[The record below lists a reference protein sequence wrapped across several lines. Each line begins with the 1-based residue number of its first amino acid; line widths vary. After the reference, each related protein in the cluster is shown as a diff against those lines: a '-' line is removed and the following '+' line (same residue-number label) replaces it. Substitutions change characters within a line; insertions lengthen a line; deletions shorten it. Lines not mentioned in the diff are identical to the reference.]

1 MLMGA
6 SYNRIG
12 HPQADELLQRS
23 GVVVLDVRDAESYLR
38 GHIEGAQN
46 ISTRDLGDFIGSASK
61 DAPVLVYCYHGNSS
75 QEYAKILV
83 QYGFSDVSSLDGG
96 YEAWRSRRPLAPAAG
111 VAVPGADDA
120 ALEPALREWLAAQGF
135 DPAGLSGL
143 LWNNTT
149 PLMHASYLGDA
160 SVVRQL
166 IALGA
171 PLDARNADGG
181 NALWLACVGNHP
193 DVIDILV
200 DAGIDIDNRN
210 DNGAT
215 CLMYAASSGKPDV
228 IARLLARGADI
239 KYETPDGFS
248 ALDLCSTLE
257 CLTLLRQAAKARK
270 SPAASP

>member
-1 MLMGA
+1 MGA

-23 GVVVLDVRDAESYLR
+23 GVQVLDVRDAESYLR

-46 ISTRDLGDFIGSASK
+46 VSTRNLGEFMGGADK
-61 DAPVLVYCYHGNSS
+61 NAPVLIYCYHGNSS

-83 QYGFSDVSSLDGG
+83 QFGFSDVSSLDGG
-96 YEAWRSRRPLAPAAG
+96 YEAWRSRPPKPAAG
-111 VAVPGADDA
+111 PAVPPGDGAADPALQQWLTEQGFGAD
-120 ALEPALREWLAAQGF
+120 
-135 DPAGLSGL
+135 GLSGL
-143 LWNNTT
+143 LWNKTT

-160 SVVRQL
+160 AIVRQL

-171 PLDARNADGG
+171 PLDARNGDGG

-193 DVIDILV
+193 EIIDILI
-200 DAGIDIDNRN
+200 DAGIDIDNLN

-248 ALDLCSTLE
+248 ALDLCSTIE
-257 CLTLLRQAAKARK
+257 CLTLLRQAAKAARN
-270 SPAASP
+270 SPAANR

>member
-1 MLMGA
+1 MGA

-46 ISTRDLGDFIGSASK
+46 ISTRNLGDFIGSTGK

-96 YEAWRSRRPLAPAAG
+96 YEAWRNRPPRPAGGAAA
-111 VAVPGADDA
+111 AVDT
-120 ALEPALREWLAAQGF
+120 ALDPALQEWLTAQGF
-135 DPAGLSGL
+135 GPAGLSGL

-160 SVVRQL
+160 AVTRQL
-166 IALGA
+166 IELSKGGLGA

-181 NALWLACVGNHP
+181 NALWLASVGNHP
-193 DVIDILV
+193 DIIDILI
-200 DAGIDIDNRN
+200 DAGVDVDNRN

-257 CLTLLRQAAKARK
+257 CLTLLRQATKARK

>member
-1 MLMGA
+1 MGA
-6 SYNRIG
+6 SYTRIG

-23 GVVVLDVRDAESYLR
+23 DVQVLDVRDAESYLG

-46 ISTRDLGDFIGSASK
+46 ISTRNLGDFINGTNK

-83 QYGFSDVSSLDGG
+83 QFGFSDVSSLDGG
-96 YEAWRSRRPLAPAAG
+96 YEAWRNRPPAP
-111 VAVPGADDA
+111 VPARGNGSVVVLD
-120 ALEPALREWLAAQGF
+120 PALQQWLTAQGF
-135 DPAGLSGL
+135 EADGLNGVI
-143 LWNNTT
+143 WNNTT

-160 SVVRQL
+160 AIVRQL
-166 IALGA
+166 IAAGA
-171 PLDARNADGG
+171 RLDARNGDGG

-193 DVIDILV
+193 DIIDILV
-200 DAGIDIDNRN
+200 DAGVNIDNRN

-228 IARLLARGADI
+228 IARLLARGADT

-248 ALDLCSTLE
+248 ALDLCSTIE
-257 CLTLLRQAAKARK
+257 CLTLLRQATKARK
-270 SPAASP
+270 SPAATP

>member
-1 MLMGA
+1 MGA

-23 GVVVLDVRDAESYLR
+23 GVQILDVRDAESYLR
-38 GHIEGAQN
+38 GHIEHAQN
-46 ISTRDLGDFIGSASK
+46 ISTRNLGDFIGSTNK

-96 YEAWRSRRPLAPAAG
+96 YEAWRNRPPKPVADATAAQSG
-111 VAVPGADDA
+111 VTRD
-120 ALEPALREWLAAQGF
+120 PALQEWLTAQGF
-135 DPAGLSGL
+135 GADGLSGL

-149 PLMHASYLGDA
+149 PLMHASYLGNA
-160 SVVRQL
+160 AIVRQL
-166 IALGA
+166 IALGV

-193 DVIDILV
+193 DMIDILV
-200 DAGIDIDNRN
+200 DAGVDIDNRN

-215 CLMYAASSGKPDV
+215 CLMYAASSGKPDC

-239 KYETPDGFS
+239 RYETPDGFS

-257 CLTLLRQAAKARK
+257 CLTLLRQASKAQK
-270 SPAASP
+270 SRAASP

>member
-1 MLMGA
+1 MA
-6 SYNRIG
+6 PSYARIG

-23 GVVVLDVRDAESYLR
+23 GVQVLDVRDAESYLR

-46 ISTRDLGDFIGSASK
+46 ISTRNLGDFIGCGNK

-83 QYGFSDVSSLDGG
+83 QFGFTDVSSLDGG
-96 YEAWRSRRPLAPAAG
+96 YEAWRLRPPKPAASAAAAHAD
-111 VAVPGADDA
+111 VALD
-120 ALEPALREWLAAQGF
+120 PALQQWLAAQGF
-135 DPAGLSGL
+135 GPDGLDGVI
-143 LWNNTT
+143 WNNTT

-160 SVVRQL
+160 AIVRQL
-166 IALGA
+166 IAAGA
-171 PLDARNADGG
+171 PLDARNGDGG

-193 DVIDILV
+193 DIVDILI

-228 IARLLARGADI
+228 IARLLARGADTG
-239 KYETPDGFS
+239 YETPDGFS

-257 CLTLLRQAAKARK
+257 CLTLLRQATKARK
-270 SPAASP
+270 SPAAAP

>member
-1 MLMGA
+1 MGA

-23 GVVVLDVRDAESYLR
+23 DVQVLDVRDAESYLK

-46 ISTRDLGDFIGSASK
+46 VSTRNLGDFIGGCNK

-83 QYGFSDVSSLDGG
+83 QFGFSDVSSLDGG
-96 YEAWRSRRPLAPAAG
+96 YEAWRHRPPKPAAS
-111 VAVPGADDA
+111 PGARQSDA
-120 ALEPALREWLAAQGF
+120 ALDPVLQQWLIEQGF
-135 DPAGLSGL
+135 GASGLDGL

-149 PLMHASYLGDA
+149 PLMHASYLGEA
-160 SVVRQL
+160 AIVRLL
-166 IALGA
+166 IAVGV
-171 PLDARNADGG
+171 PLDARNGDGG

-193 DVIDILV
+193 DVIDILI
-200 DAGIDIDNRN
+200 DAGVDINNLN

-248 ALDLCSTLE
+248 ALDLCSTIE
-257 CLTLLRQAAKARK
+257 CLTLLRQATKAARN
-270 SPAASP
+270 SPAANH

>member
-1 MLMGA
+1 MGA

-23 GVVVLDVRDAESYLR
+23 GAQVLDVRDAESYLK

-46 ISTRDLGDFIGSASK
+46 VSPRNLGDFIGTVPK
-61 DAPVLVYCYHGNSS
+61 DAPVLIYCYHGNSS

-83 QYGFSDVSSLDGG
+83 QCGFSDVSSLDGG
-96 YEAWRSRRPLAPAAG
+96 YEAWRNRPPKPAAAPTG
-111 VAVPGADDA
+111 G
-120 ALEPALREWLAAQGF
+120 PALDPVLQEWLNAQGF
-135 DPAGLSGL
+135 GAVGLGGL

-160 SVVRQL
+160 AVVRQL

-171 PLDARNADGG
+171 PLDARNGDGG

-193 DVIDILV
+193 DIIDILV
-200 DAGIDIDNRN
+200 DAGIDIDNLN

-228 IARLLARGADI
+228 IARLLKRGADM

-248 ALDLCSTLE
+248 ALDLCSTIE
-257 CLTLLRQAAKARK
+257 CLTLLRQASKARK
-270 SPAASP
+270 SQAASP

>member
-1 MLMGA
+1 MGA

-23 GVVVLDVRDAESYLR
+23 GVQVLDVRDAESYLKGR
-38 GHIEGAQN
+38 IEGAQN
-46 ISTRDLGDFIGSASK
+46 ISTRNLGDFINSTGK
-61 DAPVLVYCYHGNSS
+61 DAPILIYCYHGNSS

-96 YEAWRSRRPLAPAAG
+96 YEAWRNRPPKPAVSA
-111 VAVPGADDA
+111 AADPGGAA
-120 ALEPALREWLAAQGF
+120 ALDPVLQEWLAVQGF
-135 DPAGLSGL
+135 GPAGLNGL
-143 LWNNTT
+143 LWNSTT
-149 PLMHASYLGDA
+149 PLMHASYLGA
-160 SVVRQL
+160 AAVVRQL
-166 IALGA
+166 IAQGV
-171 PLDARNADGG
+171 PLDARNGDGG

-193 DVIDILV
+193 DIIDLLV

-228 IARLLARGADI
+228 IARLLTRGADT
-239 KYETPDGFS
+239 KYETPDGFT

-257 CLTLLRQAAKARK
+257 CLTLLRQATKARK

>member
-1 MLMGA
+1 MGA

-23 GVVVLDVRDAESYLR
+23 GVQVLDVRDAESYLK

-46 ISTRDLGDFIGSASK
+46 ISTRNLGDFIGSTGK
-61 DAPVLVYCYHGNSS
+61 DAPVLIYCYHGNSS

-96 YEAWRSRRPLAPAAG
+96 YEAWRSRPPKPAAG
-111 VAVPGADDA
+111 AAASGASPSGA
-120 ALEPALREWLAAQGF
+120 ALEPALQEWLTAQGF
-135 DPAGLSGL
+135 GAEGLNGL

-160 SVVRQL
+160 AIARQL

-193 DVIDILV
+193 DMIDILV
-200 DAGIDIDNRN
+200 DAGVDIDNRN

-228 IARLLARGADI
+228 IARLLARGADT

-257 CLTLLRQAAKARK
+257 CLTLLRQATKARK
-270 SPAASP
+270 TPAASP